1 MFIFAIFTSHFET
14 RHRKILI
21 KNYYLFF
28 FSLKSDF
35 LELMNFF
42 VFFFLLAIFCLFVC
56 RVFVLVMVAV
66 SVAWVPM
73 IQNMQG
79 GQLYV
84 YIQSI
89 AADLSPPVA
98 AVYLVAIFWRRAN
111 EQVRYSS
118 VWGYKTKQNF
128 EKLKELKNCK

>member
-1 MFIFAIFTSHFET
+1 M
-14 RHRKILI
+14 
-21 KNYYLFF
+21 
-28 FSLKSDF
+28 
-35 LELMNFF
+35 
-42 VFFFLLAIFCLFVC
+42 
-56 RVFVLVMVAV
+56 LVMVAV